1 MGTTFKVFIGFPT
14 IPFLFYILGFW
25 PRGMWDLIS
34 LTRHQALTPSIGRH
48 SLNHQ
53 IAREVLSVSHLECVC
68 ETIVNCM
75 YDSSSF

>member
-34 LTRHQALTPSIGRH
+34 LTRDQALTPSIGRH

-53 IAREVLSVSHLECVC
+53 IAREVLSGSHLECVC